1 MKIKD
6 YLEEVEKERK
16 VIVRPANSEHSEI
29 TVCISTY
36 TLKVPEE
43 TMYDKKLLGKILK
56 KYAKNPVIDVKIACF
71 NTLLIT
77 CTSKTERR
85 GDDIFDAEKG
95 IKIAVAK
102 NNIKVCKVASD
113 ILITIFNDFINRCEN
128 LTYKV
133 EKIKNC
139 YLREIKYLD
148 KV

>member
-16 VIVRPANSEHSEI
+16 VIIRPANSEHNEI

-43 TMYDKKLLGKILK
+43 TMYDKKLLDKILK
-56 KYAKNPVIDVKIACF
+56 KYTKNPVVDVKIAYF
-71 NTLLIT
+71 NTLIIT

-102 NNIKVCKVASD
+102 NNTKVCKAACT
-113 ILITIFNDFINRCEN
+113 ILVMIFNDLINRCEN
-128 LTYKV
+128 LTCKV
-133 EKIKNC
+133 EKIKSC
-139 YLREIKYLD
+139 YLREVKYLD
-148 KV
+148 KI